1 MAQADNLNST
11 SSRWWSLAQAL
22 VWIVLRIERS
32 PREAEEITYSPSIQP
47 EIERA
52 FRMLKSEF
60 WKAALGVPKGIPIDK
75 FRIPCGRHYVDLLTL
90 FRAPSAESGALSTAI
105 DLFERNTRWQDVE
118 YNSIWLKRIFPAP
131 TPAADASTSVT
142 NTDAPAGEHEAVE
155 ASQTN
160 SAAPATESEAADT
173 SQAKHP
179 GGAPVPAPAGDAS
192 APLTNTNAPAA
203 ELEAALPSPIDTTT
217 AEAASPPSESTT
229 LTTDEDLTDSEP
241 SLTNK
246 GGRPPTWD
254 FPSVIPLLEARKDKP
269 FKDMAALKNF
279 IQKKVQR
286 VDGENRGDGPDMTTV
301 ERQIRKLRLGKY
313 APFQ

>member
-1 MAQADNLNST
+1 MAQADTLNST

-22 VWIVLRIERS
+22 VWIILRIELS
-32 PREAEEITYSPSIQP
+32 PREAEEITCSPSIQP
-47 EIERA
+47 HIERA

-60 WKAALGVPKGIPIDK
+60 WKAALGAPKGIPIDK
-75 FRIPCGRHYVDLLTL
+75 FRILCGRHYVDLLTK
-90 FRAPSAESGALSTAI
+90 FHAPSGESGALSTAM

-118 YNSIWLKRIFPAP
+118 YNSIWLKLISPAP
-131 TPAADASTSVT
+131 APAADASASVT
-142 NTDAPAGEHEAVE
+142 EAPAGEPDAAEALQ
-155 ASQTN
+155 AN

-179 GGAPVPAPAGDAS
+179 DGAPVPAPAGDAS

-229 LTTDEDLTDSEP
+229 QTTDEDLTDSEP

-246 GGRPPTWD
+246 GGRPPKWD
-254 FPSVIPLLEARKDKP
+254 FASVIPLLEARKDKP
-269 FKDMAALKNF
+269 FKDMAALKSF
-279 IQKKVQR
+279 IQNKVQR
-286 VDGENRGDGPDMTTV
+286 VDGKKRVDGPDMTTV
-301 ERQIRKLRLGKY
+301 ERAIIKLRLEEY
-313 APFQ
+313 APFQK